1 MQQGPPSQPM
11 PPPPPSQFSQ
21 RSVPNE
27 HKPGDSGNS
36 GMKER
41 HMMRRHLGSHHMMRR
56 QADAVP
62 YPSKEAYDSYIVN
75 NYRNQYDEVYPTY
88 APAPAYSAYSAP
100 SYSAP
105 SYSAPSYTTT
115 TAKAEYYVPRY

>member
-1 MQQGPPSQPM
+1 
-11 PPPPPSQFSQ
+11 
-21 RSVPNE
+21 
-27 HKPGDSGNS
+27 
-36 GMKER
+36 
-41 HMMRRHLGSHHMMRR
+41 MMRRHLGSHHMGSHHMNRR

-62 YPSKEAYDSYIVN
+62 YPSKEAYDSYVVN

-88 APAPAYSAYSAP
+88 SSAPAYSAYSAP

-105 SYSAPSYTTT
+105 TYTTT